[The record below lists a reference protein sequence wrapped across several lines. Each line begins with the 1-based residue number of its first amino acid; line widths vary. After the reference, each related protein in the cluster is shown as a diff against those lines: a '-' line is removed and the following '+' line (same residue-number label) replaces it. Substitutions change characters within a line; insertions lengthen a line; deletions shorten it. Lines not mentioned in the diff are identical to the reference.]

1 MDVRM
6 LATDVCYT
14 VANWLC
20 YLADKI
26 EPKTLWQPTTLNGK
40 PVSATNTLVFKAG
53 ERGRI
58 LGPDGLWHELHA
70 QEFDWRAI
78 QRDWRTQMEPPS

>member
-1 MDVRM
+1 MGIRM
-6 LATDVCYT
+6 LATEVLYT

-20 YLADKI
+20 YLADKL
-26 EPKTLWQPTTLNGK
+26 EPVKPTTLNGE
-40 PVSATNTLVFKAG
+40 PVSATGPLIFKAG

-70 QEFDWRAI
+70 QEFDWQAKTFRG
-78 QRDWRTQMEPPS
+78 DS